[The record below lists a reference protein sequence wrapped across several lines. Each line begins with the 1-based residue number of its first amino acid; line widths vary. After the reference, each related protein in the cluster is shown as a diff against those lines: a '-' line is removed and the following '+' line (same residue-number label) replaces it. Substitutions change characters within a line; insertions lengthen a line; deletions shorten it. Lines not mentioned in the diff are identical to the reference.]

1 MGVDPL
7 DERLDAVARRGDRQ
21 QPAAAALGLERIVD
35 LDCEQQ
41 SVPAELFQHPHCRD
55 YLRDC
60 HPGSF
65 AYDSSGLMIA
75 VLVAGDLELP
85 GIDEV

>member
-1 MGVDPL
+1 M
-7 DERLDAVARRGDRQ
+7 
-21 QPAAAALGLERIVD
+21 D

-85 GIDEV
+85 GIDEVPPARLRRPGGRAR